1 MALDFHYFNPT
12 SPADAAETEE
22 LDVNPHWEENVV
34 TAVAT
39 ALAVMVVAT
48 IALLIGMA

>member
-1 MALDFHYFNPT
+1 MALDFRYLNPAA
-12 SPADAAETEE
+12 PADDAEEA
-22 LDVNPHWEENVV
+22 DVNPHWEENVV

-39 ALAVMVVAT
+39 ALAVMIVAT

>member
-1 MALDFHYFNPT
+1 MALDLHYLIPT
-12 SPADAAETEE
+12 APADAAGTEE

-48 IALLIGMA
+48 IALLVGMT

>member
-1 MALDFHYFNPT
+1 MALDFRYLNPVAL
-12 SPADAAETEE
+12 ADGAEEF
-22 LDVNPHWEENVV
+22 DVNPHWEENVV
-34 TAVAT
+34 TALAT